1 MDYLKA
7 KNATVVRICECP
19 EPVYDYVEK
28 GYEGYD
34 PERNTFDSGTNY
46 YPTPRIFTF
55 GINLN
60 F

>member
-1 MDYLKA
+1 MQRLYVYANTQNLFTIMLK
-7 KNATVVRICECP
+7 
-19 EPVYDYVEK
+19 K

>member
-1 MDYLKA
+1 MYMRMPRTCLRLCGK
-7 KNATVVRICECP
+7 
-19 EPVYDYVEK
+19 K